1 MSNSKE
7 LNRIKKLY
15 GEKFMHFCR
24 SIFPTLLEQEGLL
37 TNVLKSSF
45 ATNSRTL
52 YDDIVNYYLEEEFKN
67 YIYSKI
73 DVEKE
78 KPEIIGEKTPYQLL
92 DENGYNL
99 YECNSEEE
107 IQSFKKY
114 YKSGEELCTFR
125 GGNRLNRC
133 VVFFAVKKDVEEIK
147 REDFNNPKRE
157 DEYGTSVMSIQF
169 TKSQNSTVS
178 IKNRYNHTVNNPDA
192 TYGNDLDRIAP
203 GLTQSFEKLLLQR
216 GMTLNKSNIEAFNI
230 PNYVVAGDGKYYKYN
245 MEINGNYYCPGNVI
259 IDYGNVI
266 KLEPEKQELIDYFI
280 LDKENKTLSLYDD
293 PILFLTGDGFIDG
306 FKNIDSIEMA
316 NNNNSEQKTK
326 TITIK
331 EKSSDKPIT
340 IEINKESNSIIGY
353 TNENLTNLGDNFL
366 GYNEQL
372 SKLVA
377 PNVTSIDDDVLK
389 NNKGIEE
396 FEAPNLTKIGDNFLR
411 NNSKLSEFKVPNVTC
426 IGNNVLMFNKALE
439 KFEAPNVK
447 IIKDCF
453 LLSNNKLSKFEVP
466 NVTSIGNRV
475 LENNIELEK
484 FEAPNLEMIGYS
496 FLRNNSKLSEFKVPN
511 VTSIGNRVLENN
523 KEIEKFEASNVK
535 KIGDDFLEY
544 NEQLSEFNVPN
555 VTSIGNRV
563 LENNIEL
570 EKFEAPNLEMI
581 GYSFL
586 RNNSKLSEFKVP
598 NVISIGNEVLENN
611 KSLKKI
617 DAPNAEWI
625 GFYFLTNNTK
635 LSELYVPNLTKESK
649 ERLEY
654 LFSVVKENSKEGKTQ
669 NIDSTDIAKLD
680 KKYNITTSEIER
692 SRKNVI

>member
-37 TNVLKSSF
+37 TNVLKSTF

-52 YDDIVNYYLEEEFKN
+52 YDDIVNNYLEEEFKN
-67 YIYSKI
+67 YIYSNI

-78 KPEIIGEKTPYQLL
+78 MPEIIGEKTPYQLL

-114 YKSGEELCTFR
+114 YKSGEELCTFH

-178 IKNRYNHTVNNPDA
+178 IKNRYNDTVNNPDA
-192 TYGNDLDRIAP
+192 TYGNDLDKIAP
-203 GLTQSFEKLLLQR
+203 GLTQSFEKLLSER
-216 GMTLNKSNIEAFNI
+216 GLTLNSSNIEAFSI
-230 PNYVVAGDGKYYKYN
+230 PGYVVADDGKYYKYN
-245 MEINGNYYCPGNVI
+245 MEMNGKYYCPGNVI
-259 IDYGNVI
+259 IDLGNVI

-280 LDKENKTLSLYDD
+280 LDKENKTLSLYDSLISD
-293 PILFLTGDGFIDG
+293 SFIDG
-306 FKNIDSIEMA
+306 FKNIDSIEMV

-366 GYNEQL
+366 KYNEQL
-372 SKLVA
+372 SNIEI
-377 PNVTSIDDDVLK
+377 PNVTSIEDDVLA
-389 NNKGIEE
+389 NNKG
-396 FEAPNLTKIGDNFLR
+396 
-411 NNSKLSEFKVPNVTC
+411 
-426 IGNNVLMFNKALE
+426 
-439 KFEAPNVK
+439 
-447 IIKDCF
+447 
-453 LLSNNKLSKFEVP
+453 
-466 NVTSIGNRV
+466 
-475 LENNIELEK
+475 LEK
-484 FEAPNLEMIGYS
+484 FEAPNLTEIG
-496 FLRNNSKLSEFKVPN
+496 
-511 VTSIGNRVLENN
+511 
-523 KEIEKFEASNVK
+523 A
-535 KIGDDFLEY
+535 DFLKY

-555 VTSIGNRV
+555 VTCIGHGILRFNKGIKNFEAPNAERIGFYFLEYNEQLSEFEVPNVTSIGAFC
-563 LENNIEL
+563 LANNKEL
-570 EKFEAPNLEMI
+570 KKFEAPNLKYI
-581 GYSFL
+581 DDGFL
-586 RNNSKLSEFKVP
+586 TDNEQLSEF
-598 NVISIGNEVLENN
+598 N
-611 KSLKKI
+611 
-617 DAPNAEWI
+617 APNLEYI
-625 GFYFLTNNTK
+625 GDDFLSCNKELKRFEAPNLTHVGKYFLYVNEQ
-635 LSELYVPNLTKESK
+635 LSEFNVPNLSKESK
-649 ERLEY
+649 ESLEY
-654 LFSVVKENSKEGKTQ
+654 LFSVVKENSKGGKTQ

-692 SRKNVI
+692 SRKSKDVI

>member
-37 TNVLKSSF
+37 TEVLKSTF

-52 YDDIVNYYLEEEFKN
+52 YDDIVNSDLEEEFKN

-125 GGNRLNRC
+125 GNRLNRC

-192 TYGNDLDRIAP
+192 TYGNDLDKIAP
-203 GLTQSFEKLLLQR
+203 GLTQSFDKLLSER
-216 GMTLNKSNIEAFNI
+216 GLTLNSSNIEAFSI
-230 PNYVVAGDGKYYKYN
+230 PGYVVADDGKYYKYN

-259 IDYGNVI
+259 IDHGNVI

-293 PILFLTGDGFIDG
+293 PILFLTGDSFIDG

-353 TNENLTNLGDNFL
+353 TNENLVNLGDNFL
-366 GYNEQL
+366 MYNKQL
-372 SKLVA
+372 SEL
-377 PNVTSIDDDVLK
+377 N
-389 NNKGIEE
+389 
-396 FEAPNLTKIGDNFLR
+396 
-411 NNSKLSEFKVPNVTC
+411 VPNVTN
-426 IGNNVLMFNKALE
+426 IGA
-439 KFEAPNVK
+439 
-447 IIKDCF
+447 DC
-453 LLSNNKLSKFEVP
+453 LANNK
-466 NVTSIGNRV
+466 
-475 LENNIELEK
+475 ELKK
-484 FEAPNLEMIGYS
+484 FEAPNLDP
-496 FLRNNSKLSEFKVPN
+496 SKYDFFIKPHMKM
-511 VTSIGNRVLENN
+511 NR
-523 KEIEKFEASNVK
+523 
-535 KIGDDFLEY
+535 
-544 NEQLSEFNVPN
+544 
-555 VTSIGNRV
+555 
-563 LENNIEL
+563 
-570 EKFEAPNLEMI
+570 
-581 GYSFL
+581 
-586 RNNSKLSEFKVP
+586 
-598 NVISIGNEVLENN
+598 
-611 KSLKKI
+611 
-617 DAPNAEWI
+617 
-625 GFYFLTNNTK
+625 K

-649 ERLEY
+649 ENLEY
-654 LFSVVKENSKEGKTQ
+654 VFSVVKENSKEGKTQ

-680 KKYNITTSEIER
+680 KKYNITTSEIKR
-692 SRKNVI
+692 SRKDVI

>member
-7 LNRIKKLY
+7 LNRLKKLY

-37 TNVLKSSF
+37 TEVLKSTF

-52 YDDIVNYYLEEEFKN
+52 YDDIVNNDLEEEFKN

-125 GGNRLNRC
+125 GNRLNRC
-133 VVFFAVKKDVEEIK
+133 VVFFAVKKNVEEIK

-169 TKSQNSTVS
+169 TKSQDSTVS

-192 TYGNDLDRIAP
+192 TYGNNLDEIAL
-203 GLTQSFEKLLLQR
+203 GLRQSFEKLLSER
-216 GMTLNKSNIEAFNI
+216 GLTLNRSNIEAFYI
-230 PNYVVAGDGKYYKYN
+230 PGYIVADDGKYYKYN
-245 MEINGNYYCPGNVI
+245 KEFNGNYYCPGNVI
-259 IDYGNVI
+259 IDLGNVI

-280 LDKENKTLSLYDD
+280 LDKENKTLSLYDSAISD
-293 PILFLTGDGFIDG
+293 SFIDG

-377 PNVTSIDDDVLK
+377 PNVTSIDDDVLA
-389 NNKGIEE
+389 NNKGLEE
-396 FEAPNLTKIGDNFLR
+396 FEAPNLTKIGDNFLKY
-411 NNSKLSEFKVPNVTC
+411 NEQLSKFNVPNVIY
-426 IGNNVLMFNKALE
+426 IGNSVLMLNK
-439 KFEAPNVK
+439 
-447 IIKDCF
+447 
-453 LLSNNKLSKFEVP
+453 
-466 NVTSIGNRV
+466 G
-475 LENNIELEK
+475 LEK
-484 FEAPNLEMIGYS
+484 FEAPNLTE
-496 FLRNNSKLSEFKVPN
+496 
-511 VTSIGNRVLENN
+511 
-523 KEIEKFEASNVK
+523 
-535 KIGDDFLEY
+535 IGDDFLGD
-544 NEQLSEFNVPN
+544 NKQLSKINVPN
-555 VTSIGNRV
+555 VTCIGKRV
-563 LENNIEL
+563 LGNNKKI
-570 EKFEAPNLEMI
+570 EKFEAPNAEKI
-581 GYSFL
+581 GSYFL
-586 RNNSKLSEFKVP
+586 RM
-598 NVISIGNEVLENN
+598 
-611 KSLKKI
+611 
-617 DAPNAEWI
+617 
-625 GFYFLTNNTK
+625 NTK
-635 LSELYVPNLTKESK
+635 LSEFYVPNLSKESK
-649 ERLEY
+649 KNLEY
-654 LFSVVKENSKEGKTQ
+654 VFSVVKENSKEGKTQ

-680 KKYNITTSEIER
+680 RKYNITTSEIKR
-692 SRKNVI
+692 SRKDVI

>member
-37 TNVLKSSF
+37 TEVLKSTF

-52 YDDIVNYYLEEEFKN
+52 YDDIVNNDLEEEFKN

-78 KPEIIGEKTPYQLL
+78 MPEIIGEKTPYQLL

-125 GGNRLNRC
+125 GNRLNRC

-192 TYGNDLDRIAP
+192 TYGNDLDKIAP

-259 IDYGNVI
+259 IDHGNVI

-353 TNENLTNLGDNFL
+353 TNENLVNLGDNFL
-366 GYNEQL
+366 MYNKQL
-372 SKLVA
+372 SEL
-377 PNVTSIDDDVLK
+377 N
-389 NNKGIEE
+389 
-396 FEAPNLTKIGDNFLR
+396 
-411 NNSKLSEFKVPNVTC
+411 VPNVTN
-426 IGNNVLMFNKALE
+426 IGA
-439 KFEAPNVK
+439 
-447 IIKDCF
+447 DC
-453 LLSNNKLSKFEVP
+453 LANNK
-466 NVTSIGNRV
+466 
-475 LENNIELEK
+475 ELKK
-484 FEAPNLEMIGYS
+484 FEAPNLDP
-496 FLRNNSKLSEFKVPN
+496 FKYDFFIKPHMKM
-511 VTSIGNRVLENN
+511 NR
-523 KEIEKFEASNVK
+523 
-535 KIGDDFLEY
+535 
-544 NEQLSEFNVPN
+544 
-555 VTSIGNRV
+555 
-563 LENNIEL
+563 
-570 EKFEAPNLEMI
+570 
-581 GYSFL
+581 
-586 RNNSKLSEFKVP
+586 
-598 NVISIGNEVLENN
+598 
-611 KSLKKI
+611 
-617 DAPNAEWI
+617 
-625 GFYFLTNNTK
+625 K

-649 ERLEY
+649 ENLEY
-654 LFSVVKENSKEGKTQ
+654 VFSVVIENSKEGKTQ
-669 NIDSTDIAKLD
+669 NIDSTDIANLD
-680 KKYNITTSEIER
+680 KNYKITTSEIKR
-692 SRKNVI
+692 SRKDVI

>member
-15 GEKFMHFCR
+15 GEKFMHLCR

-37 TNVLKSSF
+37 TEVLKSTF

-67 YIYSKI
+67 YIYSKV

-78 KPEIIGEKTPYQLL
+78 KSEIIGEKTPYQLL

-125 GGNRLNRC
+125 GNRLNRC
-133 VVFFAVKKDVEEIK
+133 VVFFAVKKDAEEIK
-147 REDFNNPKRE
+147 REDFNKPKRE

-192 TYGNDLDRIAP
+192 TYGNDLNKIAP
-203 GLTQSFEKLLLQR
+203 GLTQSFKKLLSER
-216 GMTLNKSNIEAFNI
+216 GLTLNSSNIEAFSI
-230 PNYVVAGDGKYYKYN
+230 PGYVVADDGKYYKYN

-259 IDYGNVI
+259 IDHGNVI

-280 LDKENKTLSLYDD
+280 LDKENKTLSLYDISLGRD
-293 PILFLTGDGFIDG
+293 SFIDG

-366 GYNEQL
+366 GYNEKL

-377 PNVTSIDDDVLK
+377 PNVTSIKYGVLQ
-389 NNKGIEE
+389 NNKG
-396 FEAPNLTKIGDNFLR
+396 
-411 NNSKLSEFKVPNVTC
+411 
-426 IGNNVLMFNKALE
+426 
-439 KFEAPNVK
+439 
-447 IIKDCF
+447 
-453 LLSNNKLSKFEVP
+453 
-466 NVTSIGNRV
+466 
-475 LENNIELEK
+475 LEK
-484 FEAPNLEMIGYS
+484 FEAPNLKEIGDC
-496 FLRNNSKLSEFKVPN
+496 FLRYNVQLSNIEVPN
-511 VTSIGNRVLENN
+511 VTYIGNGVLENN

-535 KIGDDFLEY
+535 KIGDDFLKY
-544 NEQLSEFNVPN
+544 NE
-555 VTSIGNRV
+555 
-563 LENNIEL
+563 
-570 EKFEAPNLEMI
+570 K
-581 GYSFL
+581 L
-586 RNNSKLSEFKVP
+586 REFKVP
-598 NVISIGNEVLENN
+598 NVTCIGNEVLENN

-635 LSELYVPNLTKESK
+635 LSEFNVPNLTKESK

-654 LFSVVKENSKEGKTQ
+654 LFSVVKENSKGGKTP

-680 KKYNITTSEIER
+680 KENKITTSEIKR
-692 SRKNVI
+692 SRKDVI

>member
-37 TNVLKSSF
+37 TNVLKSTF

-52 YDDIVNYYLEEEFKN
+52 YDDIVNNYLEEEFKN
-67 YIYSKI
+67 YIYSNI

-78 KPEIIGEKTPYQLL
+78 MPEIIGEKTPYQLL
-92 DENGYNL
+92 DENGYDL

-114 YKSGEELCTFR
+114 YKPGEELCTFW
-125 GGNRLNRC
+125 GGRLNSC
-133 VVFFAVKKDVEEIK
+133 VVFWAVKKDAEEIK

-178 IKNRYNHTVNNPDA
+178 IKNRYNDTVNNPDA
-192 TYGNDLDRIAP
+192 TYGNDLDKIAP
-203 GLTQSFEKLLLQR
+203 GLTQSFEKLLSER
-216 GMTLNKSNIEAFNI
+216 GLTLNSSNIEAFSI
-230 PNYVVAGDGKYYKYN
+230 PGYVVADDGKYYKYN
-245 MEINGNYYCPGNVI
+245 MEMNGKYYCPGNVI
-259 IDYGNVI
+259 IDLGNVI

-280 LDKENKTLSLYDD
+280 LDKENKTLSLYDSLISD
-293 PILFLTGDGFIDG
+293 SFIDG
-306 FKNIDSIEMA
+306 FKNIDSIEMV

-366 GYNEQL
+366 KYNEQL
-372 SKLVA
+372 SNIEI
-377 PNVTSIDDDVLK
+377 PNVTSIEDDVLAI
-389 NNKGIEE
+389 NKGLKK
-396 FEAPNLTKIGDNFLR
+396 FEAPNLTEIGDNFLG
-411 NNSKLSEFKVPNVTC
+411 NNGQLSEFNVPNVIY
-426 IGNNVLMFNKALE
+426 IGNNVLMFNNGLE

-466 NVTSIGNRV
+466 NVTCIGHGILRFNKG
-475 LENNIELEK
+475 LEK
-484 FEAPNLEMIGYS
+484 FEAPNLTEIGND
-496 FLRNNSKLSEFKVPN
+496 FLGHNEQLSEFKVPN
-511 VTSIGNRVLENN
+511 VTCICNRVLENN
-523 KEIEKFEASNVK
+523 KGLEKFEASNLK
-535 KIGDDFLEY
+535 KIGDNFLKY
-544 NEQLSEFNVPN
+544 NEQLREFKVPN
-555 VTSIGNRV
+555 VTYICNGV
-563 LENNIEL
+563 LKNNIEL

-692 SRKNVI
+692 SRKDVI

>member
-15 GEKFMHFCR
+15 GEKFMHLCR
-24 SIFPTLLEQEGLL
+24 SLFPTLLEQEGLL

-73 DVEKE
+73 DAEKE
-78 KPEIIGEKTPYQLL
+78 KLEIIGEKTPYQLL

-125 GGNRLNRC
+125 GNRLNRC
-133 VVFFAVKKDVEEIK
+133 VVFFAVKKNVEEIK

-192 TYGNDLDRIAP
+192 TYGNNLDEIAS
-203 GLTQSFEKLLLQR
+203 GLRQSFEKLLSER
-216 GMTLNKSNIEAFNI
+216 GLTLNSSNIEAFYI
-230 PNYVVAGDGKYYKYN
+230 PGYVVADDGKYYKYN

-259 IDYGNVI
+259 IDHGNVI
-266 KLEPEKQELIDYFI
+266 KLEPERQELIDYFI
-280 LDKENKTLSLYDD
+280 LDKENKTLSLYDISLGRD
-293 PILFLTGDGFIDG
+293 SFIDG

-366 GYNEQL
+366 GYNEKL

-377 PNVTSIDDDVLK
+377 PNVTSIKYGVLQ
-389 NNKGIEE
+389 NNKGLEK
-396 FEAPNLTKIGDNFLR
+396 FEAPNLKEIGDCFLR
-411 NNSKLSEFKVPNVTC
+411 YNVQLSNIEVPNVTY
-426 IGNNVLMFNKALE
+426 IGNVVLENNKEIE

-466 NVTSIGNRV
+466 NVTCIGMRN
-475 LENNIELEK
+475 
-484 FEAPNLEMIGYS
+484 FE
-496 FLRNNSKLSEFKVPN
+496 V
-511 VTSIGNRVLENN
+511 
-523 KEIEKFEASNVK
+523 
-535 KIGDDFLEY
+535 
-544 NEQLSEFNVPN
+544 
-555 VTSIGNRV
+555 
-563 LENNIEL
+563 
-570 EKFEAPNLEMI
+570 
-581 GYSFL
+581 
-586 RNNSKLSEFKVP
+586 
-598 NVISIGNEVLENN
+598 
-611 KSLKKI
+611 
-617 DAPNAEWI
+617 
-625 GFYFLTNNTK
+625 
-635 LSELYVPNLTKESK
+635 
-649 ERLEY
+649 
-654 LFSVVKENSKEGKTQ
+654 
-669 NIDSTDIAKLD
+669 
-680 KKYNITTSEIER
+680 
-692 SRKNVI
+692 

>member
-1 MSNSKE
+1 MPNSKE

-15 GEKFMHFCR
+15 GERFMHLCR
-24 SIFPTLLEQEGLL
+24 SLFPTLLEQEGLL
-37 TNVLKSSF
+37 TEVLKYSF

-52 YDDIVNYYLEEEFKN
+52 YDDIVNNDLEEEFKN

-78 KPEIIGEKTPYQLL
+78 MPEIIGEKTPYQLL

-125 GGNRLNRC
+125 GNRLNRC

-259 IDYGNVI
+259 IDHGNVI

-306 FKNIDSIEMA
+306 FKNIDSIEMS

-377 PNVTSIDDDVLK
+377 PNVTSIDDDVL
-389 NNKGIEE
+389 
-396 FEAPNLTKIGDNFLR
+396 
-411 NNSKLSEFKVPNVTC
+411 
-426 IGNNVLMFNKALE
+426 
-439 KFEAPNVK
+439 
-447 IIKDCF
+447 
-453 LLSNNKLSKFEVP
+453 
-466 NVTSIGNRV
+466 
-475 LENNIELEK
+475 ENNIELEK
-484 FEAPNLEMIGYS
+484 FEAPNLEWIGYS

-511 VTSIGNRVLENN
+511 VACIGNR
-523 KEIEKFEASNVK
+523 
-535 KIGDDFLEY
+535 
-544 NEQLSEFNVPN
+544 
-555 VTSIGNRV
+555 
-563 LENNIEL
+563 
-570 EKFEAPNLEMI
+570 
-581 GYSFL
+581 
-586 RNNSKLSEFKVP
+586 
-598 NVISIGNEVLENN
+598 VLENN

-625 GFYFLTNNTK
+625 GFNFLKNNTK
-635 LSELYVPNLTKESK
+635 LSELYVPKLTKESK
-649 ERLEY
+649 ESLEY
-654 LFSVVKENSKEGKTQ
+654 LFSVVKVNSKEGKIQ

-680 KKYNITTSEIER
+680 KKYNITTSEIKR
-692 SRKNVI
+692 SRKDVI

>member
-37 TNVLKSSF
+37 TNVLKSTF

-52 YDDIVNYYLEEEFKN
+52 YDDIVNNYLEEEFKN
-67 YIYSKI
+67 YIYSNI

-78 KPEIIGEKTPYQLL
+78 MPEIIGEKTPYQLL
-92 DENGYNL
+92 DENGYDL

-114 YKSGEELCTFR
+114 YKPGEELCTFW
-125 GGNRLNRC
+125 GGRLNSC
-133 VVFFAVKKDVEEIK
+133 VVFWAVKKDAEEIK

-178 IKNRYNHTVNNPDA
+178 IKNRYNDTVNNPDA
-192 TYGNDLDRIAP
+192 TYGNDLDKIAP
-203 GLTQSFEKLLLQR
+203 GLTQSFEKLLSER
-216 GMTLNKSNIEAFNI
+216 GLTLNSSNIEAFSI
-230 PNYVVAGDGKYYKYN
+230 PGYVVADDGKYYKYN
-245 MEINGNYYCPGNVI
+245 MEMNGKYYCPGNVI
-259 IDYGNVI
+259 IDLGNVI

-280 LDKENKTLSLYDD
+280 LDKENKTLSLYDSVISD
-293 PILFLTGDGFIDG
+293 SFIDG

-340 IEINKESNSIIGY
+340 IEINKESNNIIGY

-366 GYNEQL
+366 KYNEQL
-372 SKLVA
+372 SNIEI
-377 PNVTSIDDDVLK
+377 PNVTSIEDDVLAI
-389 NNKGIEE
+389 NKGLKK
-396 FEAPNLTKIGDNFLR
+396 FEAPNLTEIGDNFLG
-411 NNSKLSEFKVPNVTC
+411 NNGQLSEFNVPNVIY
-426 IGNNVLMFNKALE
+426 IGNNVLMFNKGLE

-466 NVTSIGNRV
+466 NVTCIGHGILRFNKG
-475 LENNIELEK
+475 LEK
-484 FEAPNLEMIGYS
+484 FEAPNLTEIGND
-496 FLRNNSKLSEFKVPN
+496 FLGHNEQLSEFKVPN
-511 VTSIGNRVLENN
+511 VTCICNRVLENN
-523 KEIEKFEASNVK
+523 KGLEKFEASNLK
-535 KIGDDFLEY
+535 KIGDNFLKY
-544 NEQLSEFNVPN
+544 NEQLREFKVPN
-555 VTSIGNRV
+555 VTYICNGV
-563 LENNIEL
+563 LKNNIEL

-692 SRKNVI
+692 SRKDVI

>member
-37 TNVLKSSF
+37 TEVLKSTF

-52 YDDIVNYYLEEEFKN
+52 YDDIVNNDLEEEFKN

-78 KPEIIGEKTPYQLL
+78 MPEIIGEKTPYQLL

-125 GGNRLNRC
+125 GNRLNRC
-133 VVFFAVKKDVEEIK
+133 VVFFAVKKDAEEIK
-147 REDFNNPKRE
+147 REDFNKPKRE

-192 TYGNDLDRIAP
+192 TYGNDLNKIAP
-203 GLTQSFEKLLLQR
+203 GLTQSFKKLLSER
-216 GMTLNKSNIEAFNI
+216 GLTLNSSNIEAFSI
-230 PNYVVAGDGKYYKYN
+230 PGYVVADDGKYYKYN

-259 IDYGNVI
+259 IDHGNVI

-280 LDKENKTLSLYDD
+280 LDKENKTLSLYDSVISD
-293 PILFLTGDGFIDG
+293 SFIDG

-340 IEINKESNSIIGY
+340 IEINRESNSIIGY

-366 GYNEQL
+366 GYNEKL

-377 PNVTSIDDDVLK
+377 PNVTSIKYGVLQ
-389 NNKGIEE
+389 NNKGLEK
-396 FEAPNLTKIGDNFLR
+396 FEAPNLKEIGDCFLR
-411 NNSKLSEFKVPNVTC
+411 YNVQLSNIEVPNVTY
-426 IGNNVLMFNKALE
+426 IGNGVLENNKEIE

-466 NVTSIGNRV
+466 NVTCIGMRN
-475 LENNIELEK
+475 
-484 FEAPNLEMIGYS
+484 FE
-496 FLRNNSKLSEFKVPN
+496 V
-511 VTSIGNRVLENN
+511 
-523 KEIEKFEASNVK
+523 
-535 KIGDDFLEY
+535 
-544 NEQLSEFNVPN
+544 
-555 VTSIGNRV
+555 
-563 LENNIEL
+563 
-570 EKFEAPNLEMI
+570 
-581 GYSFL
+581 
-586 RNNSKLSEFKVP
+586 
-598 NVISIGNEVLENN
+598 
-611 KSLKKI
+611 
-617 DAPNAEWI
+617 
-625 GFYFLTNNTK
+625 
-635 LSELYVPNLTKESK
+635 
-649 ERLEY
+649 
-654 LFSVVKENSKEGKTQ
+654 
-669 NIDSTDIAKLD
+669 
-680 KKYNITTSEIER
+680 
-692 SRKNVI
+692 

>member
-15 GEKFMHFCR
+15 GERFMHLCR
-24 SIFPTLLEQEGLL
+24 SLFPTLLEQEGLL
-37 TNVLKSSF
+37 TNVLKSTF

-52 YDDIVNYYLEEEFKN
+52 YDDIVNNDLEEEFKN

-78 KPEIIGEKTPYQLL
+78 MPEIIREKTPYQLL

-114 YKSGEELCTFR
+114 YKSGEELCTFH

-192 TYGNDLDRIAP
+192 TYGNDLDKIVP
-203 GLTQSFEKLLLQR
+203 GLRQSFEKLLSER
-216 GMTLNKSNIEAFNI
+216 GLTLNSSNIEAFCI
-230 PNYVVAGDGKYYKYN
+230 PGYVVADDGKYYKYN
-245 MEINGNYYCPGNVI
+245 MEIDGNYYCPGNVI
-259 IDYGNVI
+259 IDHGDVL

-280 LDKENKTLSLYDD
+280 LDKENKTLSLYDISLGRD
-293 PILFLTGDGFIDG
+293 SFIDG

-366 GYNEQL
+366 EYNEQLSKFEAPNLTEIGDGFLGYNEQL
-372 SKLVA
+372 SEFNV
-377 PNVTSIDDDVLK
+377 PNVTSIGEFCLA
-389 NNKGIEE
+389 NNKE
-396 FEAPNLTKIGDNFLR
+396 LK
-411 NNSKLSEFKVPNVTC
+411 
-426 IGNNVLMFNKALE
+426 

-447 IIKDCF
+447 IIKDGF

-466 NVTSIGNRV
+466 NVTCIGNSV
-475 LENNIELEK
+475 LM
-484 FEAPNLEMIGYS
+484 F
-496 FLRNNSKLSEFKVPN
+496 
-511 VTSIGNRVLENN
+511 N
-523 KEIEKFEASNVK
+523 KDLEKFEASNVK
-535 KIGDDFLEY
+535 KIGDCFLNY
-544 NEQLSEFNVPN
+544 NE
-555 VTSIGNRV
+555 
-563 LENNIEL
+563 
-570 EKFEAPNLEMI
+570 K
-581 GYSFL
+581 L
-586 RNNSKLSEFKVP
+586 REFKVP
-598 NVISIGNEVLENN
+598 NVTCIGNDVLENN

-625 GFYFLTNNTK
+625 GSYFLTNNTK

-654 LFSVVKENSKEGKTQ
+654 LFSVVKENSKEGKTP
-669 NIDSTDIAKLD
+669 NIDSIDIAKLD
-680 KKYNITTSEIER
+680 KENKITTSEIKR
-692 SRKNVI
+692 SRKDVI

>member
-37 TNVLKSSF
+37 TEVLKSTF

-52 YDDIVNYYLEEEFKN
+52 YDDIVNNDLEEEFKN

-78 KPEIIGEKTPYQLL
+78 MPEIIGEKTPYQLL

-125 GGNRLNRC
+125 GNRLNRC

-192 TYGNDLDRIAP
+192 TYGNDLDKIVP
-203 GLTQSFEKLLLQR
+203 GLTQSFEKLLSER
-216 GMTLNKSNIEAFNI
+216 GLTLNSSNIEAFSI
-230 PNYVVAGDGKYYKYN
+230 PGYVVADDGKYYKYN

-259 IDYGNVI
+259 IDHGNVI

-280 LDKENKTLSLYDD
+280 LDKENKTLSLYDSAISD
-293 PILFLTGDGFIDG
+293 SFIDG

-377 PNVTSIDDDVLK
+377 PNVTSIDDDVLA
-389 NNKGIEE
+389 NNKGLEE
-396 FEAPNLTKIGDNFLR
+396 FEAPNLTKIGDNFLEY
-411 NNSKLSEFKVPNVTC
+411 NEQLSKFNVPNVIYIGNSVLMLNRGLEKFEAPNLTEIGDDFLGDNKQLSKINVPNVTC
-426 IGNNVLMFNKALE
+426 IGNRVLGNNKKIE
-439 KFEAPNVK
+439 KFEAPNAEK
-447 IIKDCF
+447 IG
-453 LLSNNKLSKFEVP
+453 S
-466 NVTSIGNRV
+466 
-475 LENNIELEK
+475 
-484 FEAPNLEMIGYS
+484 Y
-496 FLRNNSKLSEFKVPN
+496 FLR
-511 VTSIGNRVLENN
+511 
-523 KEIEKFEASNVK
+523 
-535 KIGDDFLEY
+535 
-544 NEQLSEFNVPN
+544 
-555 VTSIGNRV
+555 
-563 LENNIEL
+563 
-570 EKFEAPNLEMI
+570 M
-581 GYSFL
+581 
-586 RNNSKLSEFKVP
+586 
-598 NVISIGNEVLENN
+598 
-611 KSLKKI
+611 
-617 DAPNAEWI
+617 
-625 GFYFLTNNTK
+625 NTK
-635 LSELYVPNLTKESK
+635 LSEFYVPNLSKESK
-649 ERLEY
+649 KNLEY
-654 LFSVVKENSKEGKTQ
+654 VFLVVKENSKEGKTQ

-680 KKYNITTSEIER
+680 RKYNITTSEIKR
-692 SRKNVI
+692 SRKDVI

>member
-37 TNVLKSSF
+37 TEVLKSTF

-52 YDDIVNYYLEEEFKN
+52 YDDIVNNDLEEEFKN

-99 YECNSEEE
+99 YECNSKEE

-114 YKSGEELCTFR
+114 YKSEEELCTFR
-125 GGNRLNRC
+125 GNRLNRC
-133 VVFFAVKKDVEEIK
+133 VVFFAVKKNVEEIK

-192 TYGNDLDRIAP
+192 TYGNDLDKIVP
-203 GLTQSFEKLLLQR
+203 GLRQSFEKLLSER
-216 GMTLNKSNIEAFNI
+216 GLTLNSSNIEAFCI
-230 PNYVVAGDGKYYKYN
+230 PGYVVADDGKYYKYN
-245 MEINGNYYCPGNVI
+245 MEIDGNYYCPGNVI
-259 IDYGNVI
+259 IDHGDVL

-280 LDKENKTLSLYDD
+280 LDKENKTLSLYDSVISD
-293 PILFLTGDGFIDG
+293 SFIDG

-316 NNNNSEQKTK
+316 NNNNSEQKAK

-366 GYNEQL
+366 KYNAQL
-372 SKLVA
+372 SNIEI
-377 PNVTSIDDDVLK
+377 PNVTSIEDDVLE
-389 NNKGIEE
+389 NNKGLKK
-396 FEAPNLTKIGDNFLR
+396 FEAPNLTEIGDNFLA
-411 NNSKLSEFKVPNVTC
+411 NNGQLSKFNVPNVIY
-426 IGNNVLMFNKALE
+426 IGNSVLMFNKGLE

-447 IIKDCF
+447 IIKDWF
-453 LLSNNKLSKFEVP
+453 LLSNNKLSKFE
-466 NVTSIGNRV
+466 
-475 LENNIELEK
+475 
-484 FEAPNLEMIGYS
+484 APNLTEIGDN
-496 FLRNNSKLSEFKVPN
+496 FLKYNEKLREFKVPN
-511 VTSIGNRVLENN
+511 VTCIGNEVLENN
-523 KEIEKFEASNVK
+523 KEIEKFEAPNLK
-535 KIGDDFLEY
+535 KIGDNFLKY
-544 NEQLSEFNVPN
+544 NEQLSNIEFPN
-555 VTSIGNRV
+555 VTYIGNNV
-563 LENNIEL
+563 LIFNKGL
-570 EKFEAPNLEMI
+570 EKFEAPNLTEI
-581 GYSFL
+581 GDNFL
-586 RNNSKLSEFKVP
+586 KYNEKLREFKVP
-598 NVISIGNEVLENN
+598 NVTCIGNEVLENN

-617 DAPNAEWI
+617 DAPNAEKI
-625 GFYFLTNNTK
+625 GYYFLRKNTQ
-635 LSELYVPNLTKESK
+635 LGEFYVPNLSK
-649 ERLEY
+649 ENKGSLEY
-654 LFSVVKENSKEGKTQ
+654 LFSVVKGNSKEGKIQ

-692 SRKNVI
+692 SRKDVI

>member
-37 TNVLKSSF
+37 TEVLKSTF

-52 YDDIVNYYLEEEFKN
+52 YDDIVNSDLEEEFKN

-125 GGNRLNRC
+125 GNRLNRC
-133 VVFFAVKKDVEEIK
+133 VVFFAVKKNVEEIK

-192 TYGNDLDRIAP
+192 TYGNNLDEIAL
-203 GLTQSFEKLLLQR
+203 GLRQSFEKLLSER
-216 GMTLNKSNIEAFNI
+216 GLTLNRSNIEAFYI
-230 PNYVVAGDGKYYKYN
+230 PGYIVADDGKYYKYN
-245 MEINGNYYCPGNVI
+245 KEFNGNYYCPGNVI
-259 IDYGNVI
+259 IDLGNVI

-280 LDKENKTLSLYDD
+280 LDKENKTLSLYDSAISD
-293 PILFLTGDGFIDG
+293 SFIDG

-377 PNVTSIDDDVLK
+377 PNVTSIDDDVLA
-389 NNKGIEE
+389 NNKGLEE
-396 FEAPNLTKIGDNFLR
+396 FEAPNLTKIGDNFLEY
-411 NNSKLSEFKVPNVTC
+411 NEQLSKFNVPNVIY
-426 IGNNVLMFNKALE
+426 IGNSVLMLNK
-439 KFEAPNVK
+439 
-447 IIKDCF
+447 
-453 LLSNNKLSKFEVP
+453 
-466 NVTSIGNRV
+466 G
-475 LENNIELEK
+475 LEK
-484 FEAPNLEMIGYS
+484 FEAPNLTE
-496 FLRNNSKLSEFKVPN
+496 
-511 VTSIGNRVLENN
+511 
-523 KEIEKFEASNVK
+523 
-535 KIGDDFLEY
+535 IGDDFLGD
-544 NEQLSEFNVPN
+544 NKQLSKINVPN
-555 VTSIGNRV
+555 VTCIGKRV
-563 LENNIEL
+563 LGKNKKI
-570 EKFEAPNLEMI
+570 EKFEAPNAEKI
-581 GYSFL
+581 GSYFL
-586 RNNSKLSEFKVP
+586 RM
-598 NVISIGNEVLENN
+598 
-611 KSLKKI
+611 
-617 DAPNAEWI
+617 
-625 GFYFLTNNTK
+625 NTK
-635 LSELYVPNLTKESK
+635 LSEFYVPNLSKESK
-649 ERLEY
+649 KNLEY
-654 LFSVVKENSKEGKTQ
+654 VFSVVKENSKEGKTQ

-680 KKYNITTSEIER
+680 RKYNITTSEIKR
-692 SRKNVI
+692 SRKDVI

>member
-15 GEKFMHFCR
+15 GEKFMHLCR
-24 SIFPTLLEQEGLL
+24 SLFPTLLEQEGLL
-37 TNVLKSSF
+37 TNVLKSTF

-52 YDDIVNYYLEEEFKN
+52 YDDIVNSDLEEEFKN

-114 YKSGEELCTFR
+114 YKPGEELCTFR
-125 GGNRLNRC
+125 GGRLNSC
-133 VVFFAVKKDVEEIK
+133 VVFFAVKKDAEEIK
-147 REDFNNPKRE
+147 RKDFNNPKRE
-157 DEYGTSVMSIQF
+157 DEYGTSVMGIQF

-178 IKNRYNHTVNNPDA
+178 IKNRYNDKVNNPDA

-216 GMTLNKSNIEAFNI
+216 GLTLNSSNIEAFCI
-230 PNYVVAGDGKYYKYN
+230 PGYVVADDGKYYKYN
-245 MEINGNYYCPGNVI
+245 MEIDGNYYCPGNVI
-259 IDYGNVI
+259 IDHGDVI

-280 LDKENKTLSLYDD
+280 LDKENKTLSLYDISLGRD
-293 PILFLTGDGFIDG
+293 SFIDG

-366 GYNEQL
+366 EYNEQLSKFEAPNLTEIGDGFLGYNEQL
-372 SKLVA
+372 SEFNV
-377 PNVTSIDDDVLK
+377 PNVTSIGEFCLA
-389 NNKGIEE
+389 NNKE
-396 FEAPNLTKIGDNFLR
+396 LK
-411 NNSKLSEFKVPNVTC
+411 
-426 IGNNVLMFNKALE
+426 

-447 IIKDCF
+447 IIKDGF

-466 NVTSIGNRV
+466 NVTCIGNSV
-475 LENNIELEK
+475 LM
-484 FEAPNLEMIGYS
+484 F
-496 FLRNNSKLSEFKVPN
+496 
-511 VTSIGNRVLENN
+511 N
-523 KEIEKFEASNVK
+523 KDLEKFEASNVK
-535 KIGDDFLEY
+535 KIGDCFLNY
-544 NEQLSEFNVPN
+544 NE
-555 VTSIGNRV
+555 
-563 LENNIEL
+563 
-570 EKFEAPNLEMI
+570 K
-581 GYSFL
+581 L
-586 RNNSKLSEFKVP
+586 REFKVP
-598 NVISIGNEVLENN
+598 NVTCIGNDVLENN

-625 GFYFLTNNTK
+625 GSYFLTNNTK

-692 SRKNVI
+692 SRKDVI

>member
-15 GEKFMHFCR
+15 GEKFMHLCR
-24 SIFPTLLEQEGLL
+24 SLFPTLLEQEGLL
-37 TNVLKSSF
+37 TNVLKSTFS
-45 ATNSRTL
+45 TNSRTL
-52 YDDIVNYYLEEEFKN
+52 YDDIVNSDLEEEFKN

-114 YKSGEELCTFR
+114 YKPGEELCTFR
-125 GGNRLNRC
+125 GGRLNSC
-133 VVFFAVKKDVEEIK
+133 VVFFAVKKDAEEIK
-147 REDFNNPKRE
+147 RKDFNNPKRE
-157 DEYGTSVMSIQF
+157 DEYGTSVMGIQF

-178 IKNRYNHTVNNPDA
+178 IKNRYNDKVNNPDA

-216 GMTLNKSNIEAFNI
+216 GLTLNSSNIEAFCI
-230 PNYVVAGDGKYYKYN
+230 PGYIVADDGKYYKYN
-245 MEINGNYYCPGNVI
+245 MEIDGNYYCPGNVI
-259 IDYGNVI
+259 IDHGDVI

-280 LDKENKTLSLYDD
+280 LDKENKTLSLYDISLGRD
-293 PILFLTGDGFIDG
+293 SFIDG

-366 GYNEQL
+366 EYNEQLSKFEAPNLTEIGDGFLGYNEQL
-372 SKLVA
+372 SEFNV
-377 PNVTSIDDDVLK
+377 PNVTSIGEFCLA
-389 NNKGIEE
+389 NNKE
-396 FEAPNLTKIGDNFLR
+396 LK
-411 NNSKLSEFKVPNVTC
+411 
-426 IGNNVLMFNKALE
+426 

-447 IIKDCF
+447 IIKDGF

-466 NVTSIGNRV
+466 NVTCIGNSV
-475 LENNIELEK
+475 LM
-484 FEAPNLEMIGYS
+484 F
-496 FLRNNSKLSEFKVPN
+496 
-511 VTSIGNRVLENN
+511 N
-523 KEIEKFEASNVK
+523 KDLEKFEASNVK
-535 KIGDDFLEY
+535 KIGDCFLNY
-544 NEQLSEFNVPN
+544 NE
-555 VTSIGNRV
+555 
-563 LENNIEL
+563 
-570 EKFEAPNLEMI
+570 K
-581 GYSFL
+581 L
-586 RNNSKLSEFKVP
+586 REFKVP
-598 NVISIGNEVLENN
+598 NVTCIGNDVLENN

-625 GFYFLTNNTK
+625 GSYFLTNNTK

-692 SRKNVI
+692 SRKDAI

>member
-37 TNVLKSSF
+37 TEVLKSTF

-52 YDDIVNYYLEEEFKN
+52 YDDIVNNDLEEEFKN

-78 KPEIIGEKTPYQLL
+78 MPEIIREKTPYQLL

-99 YECNSEEE
+99 YECNSKEE

-114 YKSGEELCTFR
+114 YKSGEELCTFH

-192 TYGNDLDRIAP
+192 TYGNDLDKIVP
-203 GLTQSFEKLLLQR
+203 GLRQSFEKLLSER
-216 GMTLNKSNIEAFNI
+216 GLTLNSSNIEAFYI
-230 PNYVVAGDGKYYKYN
+230 PGYVVADDGKYYKYN
-245 MEINGNYYCPGNVI
+245 LEINGNYYCPGNVI
-259 IDYGNVI
+259 IDHGNVI

-280 LDKENKTLSLYDD
+280 LDKENKTLSLYDSVISD
-293 PILFLTGDGFIDG
+293 SFIDG

-366 GYNEQL
+366 KYNAQL
-372 SKLVA
+372 SNIEI
-377 PNVTSIDDDVLK
+377 PNVTSIEDDVLE
-389 NNKGIEE
+389 NNKGLKK
-396 FEAPNLTKIGDNFLR
+396 FEAPNLTEIGDNFLA
-411 NNSKLSEFKVPNVTC
+411 NNGQLSKFNVPNVIY
-426 IGNNVLMFNKALE
+426 IGNSVLMFNKGLE

-447 IIKDCF
+447 IIKDWF
-453 LLSNNKLSKFEVP
+453 LLSNNKLSKFE
-466 NVTSIGNRV
+466 
-475 LENNIELEK
+475 
-484 FEAPNLEMIGYS
+484 APNLTE
-496 FLRNNSKLSEFKVPN
+496 
-511 VTSIGNRVLENN
+511 
-523 KEIEKFEASNVK
+523 
-535 KIGDDFLEY
+535 IGDDFLKY

-555 VTSIGNRV
+555 VTCIGNEV
-563 LENNIEL
+563 LENNKEIEKFEAPNLKKIGDNFLKYNEQLSNIEFPNVTYIGNNVLIFNKGL
-570 EKFEAPNLEMI
+570 EKFEAPNLTEI
-581 GYSFL
+581 GDNFL
-586 RNNSKLSEFKVP
+586 KYNEKLREFKVP
-598 NVISIGNEVLENN
+598 NVTCIGNEVLENN

-617 DAPNAEWI
+617 DAPNAEKI
-625 GFYFLTNNTK
+625 GYYFLRKNTQ
-635 LSELYVPNLTKESK
+635 LGEFYVPNLSK
-649 ERLEY
+649 ENKGSLEY
-654 LFSVVKENSKEGKTQ
+654 LFSVVKGNSKEGKIQ

-692 SRKNVI
+692 SRKDVI

>member
-15 GEKFMHFCR
+15 GEKFMHLCR
-24 SIFPTLLEQEGLL
+24 SLFPTLLEQEGLL
-37 TNVLKSSF
+37 TEILKSSF

-52 YDDIVNYYLEEEFKN
+52 YDDIVNNDLEEEFKN

-78 KPEIIGEKTPYQLL
+78 KLEIIGEKTPYQLL

-125 GGNRLNRC
+125 GNRLNRC
-133 VVFFAVKKDVEEIK
+133 VVFFAVKKNVEEIK

-192 TYGNDLDRIAP
+192 TYGNDLDKIAP
-203 GLTQSFEKLLLQR
+203 GLTQSFEKLLSER
-216 GMTLNKSNIEAFNI
+216 GLTLNRSNIEAFFFPGYI
-230 PNYVVAGDGKYYKYN
+230 VADDGKYYKYN
-245 MEINGNYYCPGNVI
+245 MELNGKYYCPGNVI
-259 IDYGNVI
+259 IDLGNVI

-280 LDKENKTLSLYDD
+280 LDKENKTLSLYDSVISD
-293 PILFLTGDGFIDG
+293 SFIDG

-366 GYNEQL
+366 GYNEKL

-377 PNVTSIDDDVLK
+377 PNVTSIKYGVLQ
-389 NNKGIEE
+389 NNKGLEK
-396 FEAPNLTKIGDNFLR
+396 FEAPNLKEIGDCFLR
-411 NNSKLSEFKVPNVTC
+411 YNVQLSNIEVPNVTY
-426 IGNNVLMFNKALE
+426 IGNGVLENNKEIE

-466 NVTSIGNRV
+466 NVTCIGMRN
-475 LENNIELEK
+475 
-484 FEAPNLEMIGYS
+484 FE
-496 FLRNNSKLSEFKVPN
+496 V
-511 VTSIGNRVLENN
+511 
-523 KEIEKFEASNVK
+523 
-535 KIGDDFLEY
+535 
-544 NEQLSEFNVPN
+544 
-555 VTSIGNRV
+555 
-563 LENNIEL
+563 
-570 EKFEAPNLEMI
+570 
-581 GYSFL
+581 
-586 RNNSKLSEFKVP
+586 
-598 NVISIGNEVLENN
+598 
-611 KSLKKI
+611 
-617 DAPNAEWI
+617 
-625 GFYFLTNNTK
+625 
-635 LSELYVPNLTKESK
+635 
-649 ERLEY
+649 
-654 LFSVVKENSKEGKTQ
+654 
-669 NIDSTDIAKLD
+669 
-680 KKYNITTSEIER
+680 
-692 SRKNVI
+692 

>member
-37 TNVLKSSF
+37 TEVLKSTF

-52 YDDIVNYYLEEEFKN
+52 YDDIVNSDLEEEFKN

-125 GGNRLNRC
+125 GNRLNRC
-133 VVFFAVKKDVEEIK
+133 VVFFAVKKNVEEIK

-192 TYGNDLDRIAP
+192 TYGNNLDEIAL
-203 GLTQSFEKLLLQR
+203 GLRQSFEKLLSER
-216 GMTLNKSNIEAFNI
+216 GLTLNRSNIEAFYI
-230 PNYVVAGDGKYYKYN
+230 PGYIVADDGKYYKYN
-245 MEINGNYYCPGNVI
+245 KEFNGNYYCPGNVI
-259 IDYGNVI
+259 IDLGNVI

-280 LDKENKTLSLYDD
+280 LDKENKTLSLYDSAISD
-293 PILFLTGDGFIDG
+293 SFIDG

-377 PNVTSIDDDVLK
+377 PNVTSIDDDVLA
-389 NNKGIEE
+389 NNKGLEE
-396 FEAPNLTKIGDNFLR
+396 FEAPNLTKIGDNFLEY
-411 NNSKLSEFKVPNVTC
+411 NEQLSKFNVPNVIY
-426 IGNNVLMFNKALE
+426 IGNSVLMLNK
-439 KFEAPNVK
+439 
-447 IIKDCF
+447 
-453 LLSNNKLSKFEVP
+453 
-466 NVTSIGNRV
+466 G
-475 LENNIELEK
+475 LEK
-484 FEAPNLEMIGYS
+484 FEAPNLTEIGDD
-496 FLRNNSKLSEFKVPN
+496 FLGDNKQLSKINVPN
-511 VTSIGNRVLENN
+511 VIYIGNRVLGNN
-523 KEIEKFEASNVK
+523 K
-535 KIGDDFLEY
+535 KI
-544 NEQLSEFNVPN
+544 
-555 VTSIGNRV
+555 
-563 LENNIEL
+563 
-570 EKFEAPNLEMI
+570 EKFEAPNAEKI
-581 GYSFL
+581 GSYFL
-586 RNNSKLSEFKVP
+586 RM
-598 NVISIGNEVLENN
+598 
-611 KSLKKI
+611 
-617 DAPNAEWI
+617 
-625 GFYFLTNNTK
+625 NTK
-635 LSELYVPNLTKESK
+635 LSEFCVPNLSKESK
-649 ERLEY
+649 ENLEY
-654 LFSVVKENSKEGKTQ
+654 VFSVVKENSKEGKTQ
-669 NIDSTDIAKLD
+669 NIDSTDIANLD
-680 KKYNITTSEIER
+680 KNYKITTSEIKR
-692 SRKNVI
+692 SRKDVI

>member
-24 SIFPTLLEQEGLL
+24 SLFPTLLEQEGLL
-37 TNVLKSSF
+37 TEILKSSF

-52 YDDIVNYYLEEEFKN
+52 YDDIVNNYLEEEFKN

-73 DVEKE
+73 NVEKE
-78 KPEIIGEKTPYQLL
+78 KPEIIGKKTPYQLL

-125 GGNRLNRC
+125 GNRLNRC

-192 TYGNDLDRIAP
+192 TYGNDLDKIVP
-203 GLTQSFEKLLLQR
+203 GLRQSFEKLLSER
-216 GMTLNKSNIEAFNI
+216 GLTLNSSNIEAFSI
-230 PNYVVAGDGKYYKYN
+230 PGYVVADDGKYYKYN

-259 IDYGNVI
+259 IDHGNVI

-293 PILFLTGDGFIDG
+293 PLLLLLSDSFIDG

-353 TNENLTNLGDNFL
+353 TNENLVNLGDNFL
-366 GYNEQL
+366 MYNKQL
-372 SKLVA
+372 SEL
-377 PNVTSIDDDVLK
+377 N
-389 NNKGIEE
+389 
-396 FEAPNLTKIGDNFLR
+396 
-411 NNSKLSEFKVPNVTC
+411 VPNVTN
-426 IGNNVLMFNKALE
+426 IGA
-439 KFEAPNVK
+439 
-447 IIKDCF
+447 DC
-453 LLSNNKLSKFEVP
+453 LANNK
-466 NVTSIGNRV
+466 
-475 LENNIELEK
+475 ELKK
-484 FEAPNLEMIGYS
+484 FEAPNLDP
-496 FLRNNSKLSEFKVPN
+496 FKYDFFIKPHMKM
-511 VTSIGNRVLENN
+511 NR
-523 KEIEKFEASNVK
+523 
-535 KIGDDFLEY
+535 
-544 NEQLSEFNVPN
+544 
-555 VTSIGNRV
+555 
-563 LENNIEL
+563 
-570 EKFEAPNLEMI
+570 
-581 GYSFL
+581 
-586 RNNSKLSEFKVP
+586 
-598 NVISIGNEVLENN
+598 
-611 KSLKKI
+611 
-617 DAPNAEWI
+617 
-625 GFYFLTNNTK
+625 K

-649 ERLEY
+649 ENLEY
-654 LFSVVKENSKEGKTQ
+654 VFSVVKENSKEGKTQ
-669 NIDSTDIAKLD
+669 NIDSTDIANLD
-680 KKYNITTSEIER
+680 KNYKITTSEIKR
-692 SRKNVI
+692 SRKDVI

>member
-37 TNVLKSSF
+37 TEVLKSTF

-52 YDDIVNYYLEEEFKN
+52 YDDIVNNDLEEEFKN

-114 YKSGEELCTFR
+114 YKPGDDLCTFR
-125 GGNRLNRC
+125 CGRLNSYF
-133 VVFFAVKKDVEEIK
+133 VFWAVKKDAEEIK
-147 REDFNNPKRE
+147 RKDFKNPKRE
-157 DEYGTSVMSIQF
+157 DEYGTSVMGIQF
-169 TKSQNSTVS
+169 TKSQNSIVS
-178 IKNRYNHTVNNPDA
+178 IKNRYNHRVNNPDA

-259 IDYGNVI
+259 IDHGDVI

-280 LDKENKTLSLYDD
+280 LDKENKTLNLYDSAISD
-293 PILFLTGDGFIDG
+293 SFIDG

-377 PNVTSIDDDVLK
+377 PNVTSIDDDVLA
-389 NNKGIEE
+389 NNKGLEE
-396 FEAPNLTKIGDNFLR
+396 FEAPNLTKIGDNFLEY
-411 NNSKLSEFKVPNVTC
+411 NEQLSKFNVPNVIY
-426 IGNNVLMFNKALE
+426 IGNSVLMLNK
-439 KFEAPNVK
+439 
-447 IIKDCF
+447 
-453 LLSNNKLSKFEVP
+453 
-466 NVTSIGNRV
+466 G
-475 LENNIELEK
+475 LEK
-484 FEAPNLEMIGYS
+484 FEAPNLTE
-496 FLRNNSKLSEFKVPN
+496 
-511 VTSIGNRVLENN
+511 
-523 KEIEKFEASNVK
+523 
-535 KIGDDFLEY
+535 IGDDFLGD
-544 NEQLSEFNVPN
+544 NKQLSKINVPN
-555 VTSIGNRV
+555 VTCIGKRV
-563 LENNIEL
+563 LGNNKKI
-570 EKFEAPNLEMI
+570 EKFEAPNAEKI
-581 GYSFL
+581 GSYFL
-586 RNNSKLSEFKVP
+586 RM
-598 NVISIGNEVLENN
+598 
-611 KSLKKI
+611 
-617 DAPNAEWI
+617 
-625 GFYFLTNNTK
+625 NTK
-635 LSELYVPNLTKESK
+635 LSEFCVPNLSKESK
-649 ERLEY
+649 ENLEY
-654 LFSVVKENSKEGKTQ
+654 VFSVVKENSKEGKTQ
-669 NIDSTDIAKLD
+669 NIDSTYIAKLD
-680 KKYNITTSEIER
+680 KKYNITTSEIKR
-692 SRKNVI
+692 SRKDVI

>member
-15 GEKFMHFCR
+15 GEKFMHLCR
-24 SIFPTLLEQEGLL
+24 SLFPTLLEQEGLL
-37 TNVLKSSF
+37 TEILKSSF

-52 YDDIVNYYLEEEFKN
+52 YDDIVNNDLEEEFKN

-78 KPEIIGEKTPYQLL
+78 MPEIIGEKTPYQLL
-92 DENGYNL
+92 DENGYDL

-114 YKSGEELCTFR
+114 YKPGEELCTFR
-125 GGNRLNRC
+125 GGRLNSC
-133 VVFFAVKKDVEEIK
+133 VVFWAVKKDAEEIK
-147 REDFNNPKRE
+147 RKDFKNPKRE

-192 TYGNDLDRIAP
+192 TYGNDLDEIAP
-203 GLTQSFEKLLLQR
+203 GLTQSFEKLLSER
-216 GMTLNKSNIEAFNI
+216 GLTLNRSNIEAFFFPGYI
-230 PNYVVAGDGKYYKYN
+230 VADDGKYYKYN
-245 MEINGNYYCPGNVI
+245 MELNGKYYCPGNVI
-259 IDYGNVI
+259 IDLGNVI

-280 LDKENKTLSLYDD
+280 LDKENKTLSLYDSVISD
-293 PILFLTGDGFIDG
+293 SFIDG

-353 TNENLTNLGDNFL
+353 TNENLTNLGYNFL

-372 SKLVA
+372 SNIEI
-377 PNVTSIDDDVLK
+377 PNVTSIEDDVLA
-389 NNKGIEE
+389 NNKGLEK
-396 FEAPNLTKIGDNFLR
+396 FEAPNLTEIGYNFLGYNEQLSNIEIPNVTSIEDDVLANNKGLEKFEAPNLTEIGYNFLGYNEQLSEFKVPNVIYISNNVLMFNKGLEKFEAPNLKKIGDCFL
-411 NNSKLSEFKVPNVTC
+411 NYNEKLREFKVPNVTC
-426 IGNNVLMFNKALE
+426 IGNEVLK
-439 KFEAPNVK
+439 
-447 IIKDCF
+447 
-453 LLSNNKLSKFEVP
+453 
-466 NVTSIGNRV
+466 
-475 LENNIELEK
+475 NNIELEK
-484 FEAPNLEMIGYS
+484 FEAPNLEWIGYS

-511 VTSIGNRVLENN
+511 VTC
-523 KEIEKFEASNVK
+523 
-535 KIGDDFLEY
+535 
-544 NEQLSEFNVPN
+544 
-555 VTSIGNRV
+555 
-563 LENNIEL
+563 
-570 EKFEAPNLEMI
+570 
-581 GYSFL
+581 
-586 RNNSKLSEFKVP
+586 
-598 NVISIGNEVLENN
+598 IGNEVLENN

-669 NIDSTDIAKLD
+669 NIDSTDIANLD
-680 KKYNITTSEIER
+680 KNYKITTSEIKR
-692 SRKNVI
+692 SRKDVI

>member
-37 TNVLKSSF
+37 TEVLKSTF

-52 YDDIVNYYLEEEFKN
+52 YDDIVNNDLEEEFKN

-78 KPEIIGEKTPYQLL
+78 MPEIIGEKTPYQLL
-92 DENGYNL
+92 DENGYDL

-125 GGNRLNRC
+125 GNRLNRC

-192 TYGNDLDRIAP
+192 TYGNDLDKIAP
-203 GLTQSFEKLLLQR
+203 GLTQSFDKLLSER
-216 GMTLNKSNIEAFNI
+216 GLTLNSSNIEAFSI
-230 PNYVVAGDGKYYKYN
+230 PGYVVADDGKYYKYN

-259 IDYGNVI
+259 IDHGNVI

-293 PILFLTGDGFIDG
+293 PLLLLTGDSFIDG

-353 TNENLTNLGDNFL
+353 TNENLVNLGDNFL
-366 GYNEQL
+366 MYNKQL
-372 SKLVA
+372 SEL
-377 PNVTSIDDDVLK
+377 N
-389 NNKGIEE
+389 
-396 FEAPNLTKIGDNFLR
+396 
-411 NNSKLSEFKVPNVTC
+411 VPNVTN
-426 IGNNVLMFNKALE
+426 IGA
-439 KFEAPNVK
+439 
-447 IIKDCF
+447 DC
-453 LLSNNKLSKFEVP
+453 LANNK
-466 NVTSIGNRV
+466 
-475 LENNIELEK
+475 ELKK
-484 FEAPNLEMIGYS
+484 FEAPNLDP
-496 FLRNNSKLSEFKVPN
+496 FKYDFFIKPHMKM
-511 VTSIGNRVLENN
+511 NR
-523 KEIEKFEASNVK
+523 
-535 KIGDDFLEY
+535 
-544 NEQLSEFNVPN
+544 
-555 VTSIGNRV
+555 
-563 LENNIEL
+563 
-570 EKFEAPNLEMI
+570 
-581 GYSFL
+581 
-586 RNNSKLSEFKVP
+586 
-598 NVISIGNEVLENN
+598 
-611 KSLKKI
+611 
-617 DAPNAEWI
+617 
-625 GFYFLTNNTK
+625 K

-649 ERLEY
+649 ENLEY
-654 LFSVVKENSKEGKTQ
+654 VFSVVKENSKEGKTQ

-680 KKYNITTSEIER
+680 KKYNITTSEIKR
-692 SRKNVI
+692 SRKDVI

>member
-37 TNVLKSSF
+37 TEVLKSTF

-52 YDDIVNYYLEEEFKN
+52 YDDIVNNDLEEEFKN

-78 KPEIIGEKTPYQLL
+78 MPEIIREKTPYQLL

-114 YKSGEELCTFR
+114 YKSGEELCTFH

-192 TYGNDLDRIAP
+192 TYGNDLDKIVP
-203 GLTQSFEKLLLQR
+203 GLRQSFEKLLSER
-216 GMTLNKSNIEAFNI
+216 GLTLNSSNIEAFSI
-230 PNYVVAGDGKYYKYN
+230 PGYVVADDGKYYKYN

-259 IDYGNVI
+259 IDHGNVI

-280 LDKENKTLSLYDD
+280 LDKENKTLSLYDSVISD
-293 PILFLTGDGFIDG
+293 SFIDG

-353 TNENLTNLGDNFL
+353 TNENLVNLGDNFL
-366 GYNEQL
+366 MYNKQL
-372 SKLVA
+372 SEL
-377 PNVTSIDDDVLK
+377 N
-389 NNKGIEE
+389 
-396 FEAPNLTKIGDNFLR
+396 
-411 NNSKLSEFKVPNVTC
+411 VPNVTN
-426 IGNNVLMFNKALE
+426 IGAGCLA
-439 KFEAPNVK
+439 
-447 IIKDCF
+447 
-453 LLSNNKLSKFEVP
+453 NNK
-466 NVTSIGNRV
+466 
-475 LENNIELEK
+475 ELKK
-484 FEAPNLEMIGYS
+484 FEAPNLDP
-496 FLRNNSKLSEFKVPN
+496 FKYDFFIKPHMKM
-511 VTSIGNRVLENN
+511 NR
-523 KEIEKFEASNVK
+523 
-535 KIGDDFLEY
+535 
-544 NEQLSEFNVPN
+544 
-555 VTSIGNRV
+555 
-563 LENNIEL
+563 
-570 EKFEAPNLEMI
+570 
-581 GYSFL
+581 
-586 RNNSKLSEFKVP
+586 
-598 NVISIGNEVLENN
+598 
-611 KSLKKI
+611 
-617 DAPNAEWI
+617 
-625 GFYFLTNNTK
+625 K

-649 ERLEY
+649 ENLEY
-654 LFSVVKENSKEGKTQ
+654 VFSVVKENSKEGKTQ
-669 NIDSTDIAKLD
+669 NIDSTDIANLD
-680 KKYNITTSEIER
+680 KNYKITTSEIKR
-692 SRKNVI
+692 SRKDVI

>member
-15 GEKFMHFCR
+15 SEKFMHFCR

-37 TNVLKSSF
+37 TEVLKSSF

-52 YDDIVNYYLEEEFKN
+52 YDDIVNNYLEEDFKN

-73 DVEKE
+73 DVEIE
-78 KPEIIGEKTPYQLL
+78 MPEIIEEKTPYQLL

-125 GGNRLNRC
+125 GNRLNRC
-133 VVFFAVKKDVEEIK
+133 VVFFAVKKDAEEIK

-178 IKNRYNHTVNNPDA
+178 IKNRYNHKVDNPDA
-192 TYGNDLDRIAP
+192 TYGNNLDKIAP
-203 GLTQSFEKLLLQR
+203 GLRQSFEKLLSER
-216 GMTLNKSNIEAFNI
+216 GLTLNSSNIEAFSI
-230 PNYVVAGDGKYYKYN
+230 PGYVVADDGKYYKYN

-259 IDYGNVI
+259 IDHGNVI

-280 LDKENKTLSLYDD
+280 LDKENKTLSLYDSLISD
-293 PILFLTGDGFIDG
+293 SFIDG
-306 FKNIDSIEMA
+306 FKNIDSIEMV

-366 GYNEQL
+366 EYNKQL
-372 SKLVA
+372 SEFNA
-377 PNVTSIDDDVLK
+377 PNVKEIGNDSLA
-389 NNKGIEE
+389 NN
-396 FEAPNLTKIGDNFLR
+396 TKLR
-411 NNSKLSEFKVPNVTC
+411 EFKVPNATC
-426 IGNNVLMFNKALE
+426 IGKRVLACNKELE

-447 IIKDCF
+447 IIKDYC
-453 LLSNNKLSKFEVP
+453 LYGNNKLNKFEVP
-466 NVTSIGNRV
+466 NATFIGNEVLRHNKELKELEAHNLEIIGDEFLGDNEQLSKLDVSNVTSIGAFC
-475 LENNIELEK
+475 LENNKELKK
-484 FEAPNLEMIGYS
+484 FEAPNAEKIGS
-496 FLRNNSKLSEFKVPN
+496 NFLRK
-511 VTSIGNRVLENN
+511 
-523 KEIEKFEASNVK
+523 
-535 KIGDDFLEY
+535 
-544 NEQLSEFNVPN
+544 
-555 VTSIGNRV
+555 
-563 LENNIEL
+563 
-570 EKFEAPNLEMI
+570 
-581 GYSFL
+581 
-586 RNNSKLSEFKVP
+586 
-598 NVISIGNEVLENN
+598 
-611 KSLKKI
+611 
-617 DAPNAEWI
+617 
-625 GFYFLTNNTK
+625 NTK
-635 LSELYVPNLTKESK
+635 LREFYVPNLTKESK
-649 ERLEY
+649 ESLEY
-654 LFSVVKENSKEGKTQ
+654 LFSVVKENSKGDKIQ

-680 KKYNITTSEIER
+680 KKNKITTSEIKC
-692 SRKNVI
+692 SREKLLHYLMKKIRKCKV

>member
-1 MSNSKE
+1 MPNSKE

-15 GEKFMHFCR
+15 GERFMHLCR
-24 SIFPTLLEQEGLL
+24 SLFPTLLEQEGLL
-37 TNVLKSSF
+37 TEVLKSTF

-52 YDDIVNYYLEEEFKN
+52 YDDIVNNDLEEEFKN

-78 KPEIIGEKTPYQLL
+78 MPEIIGEKTPYQLL
-92 DENGYNL
+92 DENGYDL

-114 YKSGEELCTFR
+114 YKSGEELCTFL
-125 GGNRLNRC
+125 GNRLNRC

-259 IDYGNVI
+259 IDHGNVI

-353 TNENLTNLGDNFL
+353 TNENLVNLGDNFL
-366 GYNEQL
+366 MYNKQL
-372 SKLVA
+372 SEL
-377 PNVTSIDDDVLK
+377 N
-389 NNKGIEE
+389 
-396 FEAPNLTKIGDNFLR
+396 
-411 NNSKLSEFKVPNVTC
+411 VPNVTN
-426 IGNNVLMFNKALE
+426 IGA
-439 KFEAPNVK
+439 
-447 IIKDCF
+447 DC
-453 LLSNNKLSKFEVP
+453 LANNK
-466 NVTSIGNRV
+466 
-475 LENNIELEK
+475 ELKK
-484 FEAPNLEMIGYS
+484 FEAPNLDP
-496 FLRNNSKLSEFKVPN
+496 FKYDFFIKPHMKM
-511 VTSIGNRVLENN
+511 NR
-523 KEIEKFEASNVK
+523 
-535 KIGDDFLEY
+535 
-544 NEQLSEFNVPN
+544 
-555 VTSIGNRV
+555 
-563 LENNIEL
+563 
-570 EKFEAPNLEMI
+570 
-581 GYSFL
+581 
-586 RNNSKLSEFKVP
+586 
-598 NVISIGNEVLENN
+598 
-611 KSLKKI
+611 
-617 DAPNAEWI
+617 
-625 GFYFLTNNTK
+625 K

-649 ERLEY
+649 ENLEY
-654 LFSVVKENSKEGKTQ
+654 VFSVVKENSKEGKTQ
-669 NIDSTDIAKLD
+669 NIDSTDIANLD
-680 KKYNITTSEIER
+680 KNYKITTSEIKR
-692 SRKNVI
+692 SRKDVI

>member
-7 LNRIKKLY
+7 LNRLKKLY
-15 GEKFMHFCR
+15 GEKFMHFYR

-37 TNVLKSSF
+37 TEVLKSTF

-52 YDDIVNYYLEEEFKN
+52 YDDIVNNDLEEEFKN

-125 GGNRLNRC
+125 GNRLNRC
-133 VVFFAVKKDVEEIK
+133 VVFFAVKKNVEEIK

-169 TKSQNSTVS
+169 TKSQDSTVS

-192 TYGNDLDRIAP
+192 TYGNNLDEIAL
-203 GLTQSFEKLLLQR
+203 GLRQSFEKLLSER
-216 GMTLNKSNIEAFNI
+216 GLTLNRSNIEAFYI
-230 PNYVVAGDGKYYKYN
+230 PGYIVADDGKYYKYN
-245 MEINGNYYCPGNVI
+245 KEFNGNYYCPGNVI
-259 IDYGNVI
+259 IDLGNVI

-280 LDKENKTLSLYDD
+280 LDKENKTLSLYDSAISD
-293 PILFLTGDGFIDG
+293 SFIDG

-377 PNVTSIDDDVLK
+377 PNVTSIDDDVLA
-389 NNKGIEE
+389 NNKGLEE
-396 FEAPNLTKIGDNFLR
+396 FEAPNLTKIGDNFLKY
-411 NNSKLSEFKVPNVTC
+411 NEQLSKFNVPNVIY
-426 IGNNVLMFNKALE
+426 IGNSVLMLNK
-439 KFEAPNVK
+439 
-447 IIKDCF
+447 
-453 LLSNNKLSKFEVP
+453 
-466 NVTSIGNRV
+466 G
-475 LENNIELEK
+475 LEK
-484 FEAPNLEMIGYS
+484 FEAPNLTE
-496 FLRNNSKLSEFKVPN
+496 
-511 VTSIGNRVLENN
+511 
-523 KEIEKFEASNVK
+523 
-535 KIGDDFLEY
+535 IGDDFLGD
-544 NEQLSEFNVPN
+544 NKQLSKINVPN
-555 VTSIGNRV
+555 VTCIGKRV
-563 LENNIEL
+563 LGNNKKI
-570 EKFEAPNLEMI
+570 EKFEAPNAEKI
-581 GYSFL
+581 GSYFL
-586 RNNSKLSEFKVP
+586 RM
-598 NVISIGNEVLENN
+598 
-611 KSLKKI
+611 
-617 DAPNAEWI
+617 
-625 GFYFLTNNTK
+625 NTK
-635 LSELYVPNLTKESK
+635 LSEFYVPNLSKESK
-649 ERLEY
+649 KNLEY
-654 LFSVVKENSKEGKTQ
+654 VFSVVKENSKEGKTQ

-680 KKYNITTSEIER
+680 RKYNITTSEIKR
-692 SRKNVI
+692 SRKDVI

>member
-37 TNVLKSSF
+37 TEVLKSTF

-52 YDDIVNYYLEEEFKN
+52 YDDIVNNDLEEEFKN

-78 KPEIIGEKTPYQLL
+78 MPEIIGEKTPYQLL

-125 GGNRLNRC
+125 GNRLNRC

-192 TYGNDLDRIAP
+192 TYGNDLDKIVP
-203 GLTQSFEKLLLQR
+203 GLRQSFEKLLSER
-216 GMTLNKSNIEAFNI
+216 GLTLNSSNIEAFSI
-230 PNYVVAGDGKYYKYN
+230 PGYVVADDGKYYKYN

-259 IDYGNVI
+259 IDHGNVI

-293 PILFLTGDGFIDG
+293 PILFLTGDSFIDG

-353 TNENLTNLGDNFL
+353 TNENLVNLGDNFL
-366 GYNEQL
+366 MYNKQL
-372 SKLVA
+372 SEL
-377 PNVTSIDDDVLK
+377 N
-389 NNKGIEE
+389 
-396 FEAPNLTKIGDNFLR
+396 
-411 NNSKLSEFKVPNVTC
+411 VPNVTN
-426 IGNNVLMFNKALE
+426 IGA
-439 KFEAPNVK
+439 
-447 IIKDCF
+447 DC
-453 LLSNNKLSKFEVP
+453 LANNK
-466 NVTSIGNRV
+466 
-475 LENNIELEK
+475 ELKK
-484 FEAPNLEMIGYS
+484 FEAPNLDP
-496 FLRNNSKLSEFKVPN
+496 FKYDFFIKPHMKM
-511 VTSIGNRVLENN
+511 NR
-523 KEIEKFEASNVK
+523 
-535 KIGDDFLEY
+535 
-544 NEQLSEFNVPN
+544 
-555 VTSIGNRV
+555 
-563 LENNIEL
+563 
-570 EKFEAPNLEMI
+570 
-581 GYSFL
+581 
-586 RNNSKLSEFKVP
+586 
-598 NVISIGNEVLENN
+598 
-611 KSLKKI
+611 
-617 DAPNAEWI
+617 
-625 GFYFLTNNTK
+625 K

-649 ERLEY
+649 ENLEY
-654 LFSVVKENSKEGKTQ
+654 VFSVVKENSKEGKTQ
-669 NIDSTDIAKLD
+669 NIDSTDIANLD
-680 KKYNITTSEIER
+680 KNYKITTSEIKR
-692 SRKNVI
+692 SRKDVI

>member
-37 TNVLKSSF
+37 TKVLKSTF

-52 YDDIVNYYLEEEFKN
+52 YDDIVNNDLEEEFKN

-114 YKSGEELCTFR
+114 YKTGEELCTFR
-125 GGNRLNRC
+125 GGRLNSY
-133 VVFFAVKKDVEEIK
+133 VVFWAVKKDAEEIK
-147 REDFNNPKRE
+147 RKDFKNPKRE
-157 DEYGTSVMSIQF
+157 DEYGTSVMGIQF
-169 TKSQNSTVS
+169 TKSQNSIVS
-178 IKNRYNHTVNNPDA
+178 IKNRYNHRVNNPDA

-259 IDYGNVI
+259 IDHGDVI

-280 LDKENKTLSLYDD
+280 LDKENKTLSLYDISLGRD
-293 PILFLTGDGFIDG
+293 SFIDG

-366 GYNEQL
+366 GYNEKL

-377 PNVTSIDDDVLK
+377 PNVTSIKYGVLQ
-389 NNKGIEE
+389 NNKG
-396 FEAPNLTKIGDNFLR
+396 L
-411 NNSKLSEFKVPNVTC
+411 
-426 IGNNVLMFNKALE
+426 
-439 KFEAPNVK
+439 
-447 IIKDCF
+447 
-453 LLSNNKLSKFEVP
+453 
-466 NVTSIGNRV
+466 
-475 LENNIELEK
+475 
-484 FEAPNLEMIGYS
+484 
-496 FLRNNSKLSEFKVPN
+496 
-511 VTSIGNRVLENN
+511 
-523 KEIEKFEASNVK
+523 EKFEASNLK
-535 KIGDDFLEY
+535 EIGDCFLRY
-544 NEQLSEFNVPN
+544 NVQLSNIEVPN
-555 VTSIGNRV
+555 VTYIGND
-563 LENNIEL
+563 
-570 EKFEAPNLEMI
+570 
-581 GYSFL
+581 
-586 RNNSKLSEFKVP
+586 
-598 NVISIGNEVLENN
+598 VLENN

-625 GFYFLTNNTK
+625 GSYFLTNNTK

-649 ERLEY
+649 ENLEY
-654 LFSVVKENSKEGKTQ
+654 VFSVVKENSKEGKTQ
-669 NIDSTDIAKLD
+669 NIDSTDIANLD
-680 KKYNITTSEIER
+680 KNYKITTSEIKR
-692 SRKNVI
+692 SRKDVI

>member
-37 TNVLKSSF
+37 TEVLKSTF

-192 TYGNDLDRIAP
+192 TYGNDLDKIVP
-203 GLTQSFEKLLLQR
+203 GLTQSFEKLLSER
-216 GMTLNKSNIEAFNI
+216 GLTLNSSNIEAFYI
-230 PNYVVAGDGKYYKYN
+230 PGYVVADDGKYYKYN

-259 IDYGNVI
+259 IDHGNVI

-280 LDKENKTLSLYDD
+280 LDKENKTLSLYDSAISD
-293 PILFLTGDGFIDG
+293 SFIDG

-366 GYNEQL
+366 EYNEQL

-377 PNVTSIDDDVLK
+377 PNVTSIDDDVLA
-389 NNKGIEE
+389 NNKGLEE
-396 FEAPNLTKIGDNFLR
+396 FEAPNLTKIGDNFLEY
-411 NNSKLSEFKVPNVTC
+411 NEQLSKFNVPNVIYIGNSVLMLNKGLEKFEAPNLTEIGDDFLGDNKQLSKINVPNVTC
-426 IGNNVLMFNKALE
+426 IGNRVLGNNKKIE
-439 KFEAPNVK
+439 KFEAPNAEK
-447 IIKDCF
+447 IG
-453 LLSNNKLSKFEVP
+453 S
-466 NVTSIGNRV
+466 
-475 LENNIELEK
+475 
-484 FEAPNLEMIGYS
+484 Y
-496 FLRNNSKLSEFKVPN
+496 FLR
-511 VTSIGNRVLENN
+511 
-523 KEIEKFEASNVK
+523 
-535 KIGDDFLEY
+535 
-544 NEQLSEFNVPN
+544 
-555 VTSIGNRV
+555 
-563 LENNIEL
+563 
-570 EKFEAPNLEMI
+570 M
-581 GYSFL
+581 
-586 RNNSKLSEFKVP
+586 
-598 NVISIGNEVLENN
+598 
-611 KSLKKI
+611 
-617 DAPNAEWI
+617 
-625 GFYFLTNNTK
+625 NTK
-635 LSELYVPNLTKESK
+635 LSEFYVPNLSKESK
-649 ERLEY
+649 ENLEY
-654 LFSVVKENSKEGKTQ
+654 VFSVVKENSKEGKTQ
-669 NIDSTDIAKLD
+669 NIDSTDIANLD
-680 KKYNITTSEIER
+680 KNYKITTSEIKR
-692 SRKNVI
+692 SRKDVI

>member
-37 TNVLKSSF
+37 TEVLKSTF

-52 YDDIVNYYLEEEFKN
+52 YDDIVNSDLEEEFKN

-125 GGNRLNRC
+125 GNRLNRC
-133 VVFFAVKKDVEEIK
+133 VVFFAVKKNVEEIK

-169 TKSQNSTVS
+169 TKSQDSTVS

-192 TYGNDLDRIAP
+192 TYGNNLDEIAL
-203 GLTQSFEKLLLQR
+203 GLRQSFEKLLSER
-216 GMTLNKSNIEAFNI
+216 GLTLNRSNIEAFYI
-230 PNYVVAGDGKYYKYN
+230 PGYIVADDGKYYKYN
-245 MEINGNYYCPGNVI
+245 KEFNGNYYCPGNVI
-259 IDYGNVI
+259 IDLGNVI

-280 LDKENKTLSLYDD
+280 LDKENKTLSLYDSAISD
-293 PILFLTGDGFIDG
+293 SFIDG

-377 PNVTSIDDDVLK
+377 PNVTSIDDDVLA
-389 NNKGIEE
+389 NNKGLEE
-396 FEAPNLTKIGDNFLR
+396 FEAPNLTKIGDNFLWY
-411 NNSKLSEFKVPNVTC
+411 NE
-426 IGNNVLMFNKALE
+426 
-439 KFEAPNVK
+439 
-447 IIKDCF
+447 
-453 LLSNNKLSKFEVP
+453 KLSKLVAP
-466 NVTSIGNRV
+466 NVTSIDDDVLANNKGLEEFEAPNLTKIGDNFLKYNEQLSKFNVPNVIYIGNSV
-475 LENNIELEK
+475 LMLNKGLEK
-484 FEAPNLEMIGYS
+484 FEAPNLTE
-496 FLRNNSKLSEFKVPN
+496 
-511 VTSIGNRVLENN
+511 
-523 KEIEKFEASNVK
+523 
-535 KIGDDFLEY
+535 IGDDFLGD
-544 NEQLSEFNVPN
+544 NKQLSKINVPN
-555 VTSIGNRV
+555 VTCIGKRV
-563 LENNIEL
+563 LGNNKKI
-570 EKFEAPNLEMI
+570 EKFEAPNAEKI
-581 GYSFL
+581 GSYFL
-586 RNNSKLSEFKVP
+586 RM
-598 NVISIGNEVLENN
+598 
-611 KSLKKI
+611 
-617 DAPNAEWI
+617 
-625 GFYFLTNNTK
+625 NTK
-635 LSELYVPNLTKESK
+635 LSEFYVPNLSKESK
-649 ERLEY
+649 KNLEY
-654 LFSVVKENSKEGKTQ
+654 VFSVVKENSKEGKTQ

-680 KKYNITTSEIER
+680 RKYNITTSEIKR
-692 SRKNVI
+692 SRKDVI

>member
-37 TNVLKSSF
+37 TKVLKSTF

-52 YDDIVNYYLEEEFKN
+52 YDDIVNNDLEEEFKN

-114 YKSGEELCTFR
+114 YKTGEELCTFR
-125 GGNRLNRC
+125 GGRLNSY
-133 VVFFAVKKDVEEIK
+133 VVFWAVKKDAEEIK
-147 REDFNNPKRE
+147 RKDFKNPKRE
-157 DEYGTSVMSIQF
+157 DEYGTSVMGIQF
-169 TKSQNSTVS
+169 TKSQNSIVS
-178 IKNRYNHTVNNPDA
+178 IKNRYNHRVNNPDA

-259 IDYGNVI
+259 IDHGDVI

-280 LDKENKTLSLYDD
+280 LDKENKTLSLYDISLGRD
-293 PILFLTGDGFIDG
+293 SFIDG

-366 GYNEQL
+366 GYNEKL

-377 PNVTSIDDDVLK
+377 PNVTSIKYGVLQ
-389 NNKGIEE
+389 NNKGLEK
-396 FEAPNLTKIGDNFLR
+396 FEAPNLKEIGDCFLR
-411 NNSKLSEFKVPNVTC
+411 YNVQLSNIEVPNVTY
-426 IGNNVLMFNKALE
+426 IGNGVLENNKEIE

-466 NVTSIGNRV
+466 NVTCIGMRN
-475 LENNIELEK
+475 
-484 FEAPNLEMIGYS
+484 FE
-496 FLRNNSKLSEFKVPN
+496 V
-511 VTSIGNRVLENN
+511 
-523 KEIEKFEASNVK
+523 
-535 KIGDDFLEY
+535 
-544 NEQLSEFNVPN
+544 
-555 VTSIGNRV
+555 
-563 LENNIEL
+563 
-570 EKFEAPNLEMI
+570 
-581 GYSFL
+581 
-586 RNNSKLSEFKVP
+586 
-598 NVISIGNEVLENN
+598 
-611 KSLKKI
+611 
-617 DAPNAEWI
+617 
-625 GFYFLTNNTK
+625 
-635 LSELYVPNLTKESK
+635 
-649 ERLEY
+649 
-654 LFSVVKENSKEGKTQ
+654 
-669 NIDSTDIAKLD
+669 
-680 KKYNITTSEIER
+680 
-692 SRKNVI
+692 

>member
-37 TNVLKSSF
+37 TEVLKSTF

-52 YDDIVNYYLEEEFKN
+52 YDDIVNNDLEEEFKN

-125 GGNRLNRC
+125 GNRLNRC
-133 VVFFAVKKDVEEIK
+133 VVFFAVKKNVEEIK

-192 TYGNDLDRIAP
+192 TYGNNLDEITL
-203 GLTQSFEKLLLQR
+203 GLRQSFEKLLSER
-216 GMTLNKSNIEAFNI
+216 GLTLNRSNIEAFYI
-230 PNYVVAGDGKYYKYN
+230 PGYIVADDGKYYKYN
-245 MEINGNYYCPGNVI
+245 KEFNGNYYCPGNVI
-259 IDYGNVI
+259 IDLGNVI

-280 LDKENKTLSLYDD
+280 LDKENKTLSLYDSAISD
-293 PILFLTGDGFIDG
+293 SFIDG

-366 GYNEQL
+366 EYNEQL

-377 PNVTSIDDDVLK
+377 PNVTSIDDDVLA
-389 NNKGIEE
+389 NNKGLEE
-396 FEAPNLTKIGDNFLR
+396 FEAPNLTKIGDNFLEY
-411 NNSKLSEFKVPNVTC
+411 NEQLSKFNVPNVIYIGNSVLMLNKGLEKFEAPNLTEIGDDFLGDNKQLSKINVPNVTC
-426 IGNNVLMFNKALE
+426 IGNRVLGNNKKIE
-439 KFEAPNVK
+439 KFEAPNAEK
-447 IIKDCF
+447 IG
-453 LLSNNKLSKFEVP
+453 S
-466 NVTSIGNRV
+466 
-475 LENNIELEK
+475 
-484 FEAPNLEMIGYS
+484 Y
-496 FLRNNSKLSEFKVPN
+496 FLR
-511 VTSIGNRVLENN
+511 
-523 KEIEKFEASNVK
+523 
-535 KIGDDFLEY
+535 
-544 NEQLSEFNVPN
+544 
-555 VTSIGNRV
+555 
-563 LENNIEL
+563 
-570 EKFEAPNLEMI
+570 M
-581 GYSFL
+581 
-586 RNNSKLSEFKVP
+586 
-598 NVISIGNEVLENN
+598 
-611 KSLKKI
+611 
-617 DAPNAEWI
+617 
-625 GFYFLTNNTK
+625 NTK
-635 LSELYVPNLTKESK
+635 LSEFYVPNLSKESK
-649 ERLEY
+649 ENLEY
-654 LFSVVKENSKEGKTQ
+654 VFSVVKENSKEGKTQ
-669 NIDSTDIAKLD
+669 NIDSTDIANLD
-680 KKYNITTSEIER
+680 KNYKITTSEIKR
-692 SRKNVI
+692 SRKDVI

>member
-37 TNVLKSSF
+37 TEVLKSTF

-52 YDDIVNYYLEEEFKN
+52 YDDIVNNDLEEEFKN

-78 KPEIIGEKTPYQLL
+78 MPEIIREKTPYQLL

-114 YKSGEELCTFR
+114 YKSGEELCTFH

-192 TYGNDLDRIAP
+192 TYGNDLDKIVP
-203 GLTQSFEKLLLQR
+203 GLRQSFEKLLSER
-216 GMTLNKSNIEAFNI
+216 GLTLNSSNIEAFSI
-230 PNYVVAGDGKYYKYN
+230 PGYVVADDGKYYKYN

-259 IDYGNVI
+259 IDHGNVI

-280 LDKENKTLSLYDD
+280 LDKENKTLSLYDSVISD
-293 PILFLTGDGFIDG
+293 SFIDG

-340 IEINKESNSIIGY
+340 IEINRESNSIIGY

-366 GYNEQL
+366 GYNEKL

-377 PNVTSIDDDVLK
+377 PNVTSIKYGVLQ
-389 NNKGIEE
+389 NNKGLEK
-396 FEAPNLTKIGDNFLR
+396 FEAPNLKEIGDCFLR
-411 NNSKLSEFKVPNVTC
+411 YNVQLSNIEVPNVTY
-426 IGNNVLMFNKALE
+426 IGNGVLENNKEIE

-466 NVTSIGNRV
+466 NVTCIGMRN
-475 LENNIELEK
+475 
-484 FEAPNLEMIGYS
+484 FE
-496 FLRNNSKLSEFKVPN
+496 V
-511 VTSIGNRVLENN
+511 
-523 KEIEKFEASNVK
+523 
-535 KIGDDFLEY
+535 
-544 NEQLSEFNVPN
+544 
-555 VTSIGNRV
+555 
-563 LENNIEL
+563 
-570 EKFEAPNLEMI
+570 
-581 GYSFL
+581 
-586 RNNSKLSEFKVP
+586 
-598 NVISIGNEVLENN
+598 
-611 KSLKKI
+611 
-617 DAPNAEWI
+617 
-625 GFYFLTNNTK
+625 
-635 LSELYVPNLTKESK
+635 
-649 ERLEY
+649 
-654 LFSVVKENSKEGKTQ
+654 
-669 NIDSTDIAKLD
+669 
-680 KKYNITTSEIER
+680 
-692 SRKNVI
+692 

>member
-37 TNVLKSSF
+37 TEVLKSTF

-52 YDDIVNYYLEEEFKN
+52 YDDIVNNDLEEEFKN

-114 YKSGEELCTFR
+114 YKSGEELCTFH

-192 TYGNDLDRIAP
+192 TYGNDLDKIVP
-203 GLTQSFEKLLLQR
+203 GLRQSFEKLLSER
-216 GMTLNKSNIEAFNI
+216 GLTLNSSNIEAFYI
-230 PNYVVAGDGKYYKYN
+230 PGYVVADDGKYYKYN

-259 IDYGNVI
+259 IDHGNVI
-266 KLEPEKQELIDYFI
+266 KLKPEKQELIDYFI
-280 LDKENKTLSLYDD
+280 LDKENKTLSLYDISLERD
-293 PILFLTGDGFIDG
+293 SFIDG
-306 FKNIDSIEMA
+306 FKNIDSIEMV

-366 GYNEQL
+366 KYNAQL
-372 SKLVA
+372 SNIEI
-377 PNVTSIDDDVLK
+377 PNVTSIEDD
-389 NNKGIEE
+389 
-396 FEAPNLTKIGDNFLR
+396 
-411 NNSKLSEFKVPNVTC
+411 
-426 IGNNVLMFNKALE
+426 
-439 KFEAPNVK
+439 
-447 IIKDCF
+447 
-453 LLSNNKLSKFEVP
+453 
-466 NVTSIGNRV
+466 
-475 LENNIELEK
+475 
-484 FEAPNLEMIGYS
+484 
-496 FLRNNSKLSEFKVPN
+496 
-511 VTSIGNRVLENN
+511 VLENN
-523 KEIEKFEASNVK
+523 KGLK
-535 KIGDDFLEY
+535 KLTRLMQKRLDIIFLERI
-544 NEQLSEFNVPN
+544 PN
-555 VTSIGNRV
+555 
-563 LENNIEL
+563 
-570 EKFEAPNLEMI
+570 
-581 GYSFL
+581 
-586 RNNSKLSEFKVP
+586 
-598 NVISIGNEVLENN
+598 
-611 KSLKKI
+611 
-617 DAPNAEWI
+617 
-625 GFYFLTNNTK
+625 
-635 LSELYVPNLTKESK
+635 
-649 ERLEY
+649 
-654 LFSVVKENSKEGKTQ
+654 
-669 NIDSTDIAKLD
+669 
-680 KKYNITTSEIER
+680 
-692 SRKNVI
+692 

>member
-37 TNVLKSSF
+37 TEVLKSTF

-52 YDDIVNYYLEEEFKN
+52 YDDIVNNDLEEEFKN

-78 KPEIIGEKTPYQLL
+78 MPEIIGEKTPYQLL

-114 YKSGEELCTFR
+114 YKSGEELCTFH

-192 TYGNDLDRIAP
+192 TYGNDLDKIVP
-203 GLTQSFEKLLLQR
+203 GLRQSFEKLLSER
-216 GMTLNKSNIEAFNI
+216 GLTLNSSNIEAFYI
-230 PNYVVAGDGKYYKYN
+230 PGYVVADDGKYYKYN

-259 IDYGNVI
+259 IDHGNVI

-293 PILFLTGDGFIDG
+293 PLLLLLSDSFIDG
-306 FKNIDSIEMA
+306 FKSIDSIEMA

-353 TNENLTNLGDNFL
+353 TNENLVNLGDNFL
-366 GYNEQL
+366 MYNKQL
-372 SKLVA
+372 SEL
-377 PNVTSIDDDVLK
+377 N
-389 NNKGIEE
+389 
-396 FEAPNLTKIGDNFLR
+396 
-411 NNSKLSEFKVPNVTC
+411 VPNVTN
-426 IGNNVLMFNKALE
+426 IGAGCLA
-439 KFEAPNVK
+439 
-447 IIKDCF
+447 
-453 LLSNNKLSKFEVP
+453 NNK
-466 NVTSIGNRV
+466 
-475 LENNIELEK
+475 ELKK
-484 FEAPNLEMIGYS
+484 FEAPNLDP
-496 FLRNNSKLSEFKVPN
+496 FKYDFFIKPHMKM
-511 VTSIGNRVLENN
+511 NR
-523 KEIEKFEASNVK
+523 
-535 KIGDDFLEY
+535 
-544 NEQLSEFNVPN
+544 
-555 VTSIGNRV
+555 
-563 LENNIEL
+563 
-570 EKFEAPNLEMI
+570 
-581 GYSFL
+581 
-586 RNNSKLSEFKVP
+586 
-598 NVISIGNEVLENN
+598 
-611 KSLKKI
+611 
-617 DAPNAEWI
+617 
-625 GFYFLTNNTK
+625 K

-649 ERLEY
+649 ENLEY
-654 LFSVVKENSKEGKTQ
+654 VFSVVKENSKEGKTQ
-669 NIDSTDIAKLD
+669 NIDSTDIANLD
-680 KKYNITTSEIER
+680 KNYKITTSEIKR
-692 SRKNVI
+692 SRKDVI

>member
-37 TNVLKSSF
+37 TEVLKSTF

-52 YDDIVNYYLEEEFKN
+52 YDDIVNSDLEEEFKN

-125 GGNRLNRC
+125 GNRLNRC

-192 TYGNDLDRIAP
+192 TYGNNLDEITL
-203 GLTQSFEKLLLQR
+203 GLRQSFEKLLSER
-216 GMTLNKSNIEAFNI
+216 GLTLNRSNIEAFYI
-230 PNYVVAGDGKYYKYN
+230 PGYIVADDGKYYKYN
-245 MEINGNYYCPGNVI
+245 KEFNGNYYCPGNVI
-259 IDYGNVI
+259 IDLGNVI

-280 LDKENKTLSLYDD
+280 LDKENKTLSLYDSAISD
-293 PILFLTGDGFIDG
+293 SFIDG

-366 GYNEQL
+366 EYNEQL

-377 PNVTSIDDDVLK
+377 PNVTSIDDDVLA
-389 NNKGIEE
+389 NNKGLEE
-396 FEAPNLTKIGDNFLR
+396 FEAPNLTKIGDNFLEY
-411 NNSKLSEFKVPNVTC
+411 NEQLSKFNVPNVIYIGNSVLMLNKGLEKFEAPNLTEIGDDFLGDNKQLSKINVPNVTC
-426 IGNNVLMFNKALE
+426 IGNRVLGNNKKIE
-439 KFEAPNVK
+439 KFEAPNA
-447 IIKDCF
+447 
-453 LLSNNKLSKFEVP
+453 E
-466 NVTSIGNRV
+466 
-475 LENNIELEK
+475 
-484 FEAPNLEMIGYS
+484 
-496 FLRNNSKLSEFKVPN
+496 
-511 VTSIGNRVLENN
+511 
-523 KEIEKFEASNVK
+523 
-535 KIGDDFLEY
+535 KIG
-544 NEQLSEFNVPN
+544 S
-555 VTSIGNRV
+555 
-563 LENNIEL
+563 
-570 EKFEAPNLEMI
+570 
-581 GYSFL
+581 
-586 RNNSKLSEFKVP
+586 
-598 NVISIGNEVLENN
+598 
-611 KSLKKI
+611 
-617 DAPNAEWI
+617 
-625 GFYFLTNNTK
+625 YFLTNNTK
-635 LSELYVPNLTKESK
+635 LSEFNVPNLTKESK

-669 NIDSTDIAKLD
+669 NIDSTDIANLD
-680 KKYNITTSEIER
+680 KNYKITTSEIKR
-692 SRKNVI
+692 SRKDVI